1 MFLIK
6 LKIFL
11 IKLKFVFKNVNFKR
25 FLMMKKK
32 SRFHYLCQN
41 YLSIMNTYPRIP
53 EENAQLETSKVML
66 VTVP

>member
-41 YLSIMNTYPRIP
+41 YLSIMNTYP
-53 EENAQLETSKVML
+53 
-66 VTVP
+66 

>member
-11 IKLKFVFKNVNFKR
+11 IKLKFVFKNVNFKM
-25 FLMMKKK
+25 FLMMKKN

-41 YLSIMNTYPRIP
+41 YLSIMNTYP
-53 EENAQLETSKVML
+53 
-66 VTVP
+66 